1 MIREDDTRPTLRL
14 SIARA
19 PSTFAMNRPL
29 TISLFYRVLLRC
41 FSVLALEPLH
51 APGRVNQL
59 LLAREKWMAARA
71 NFHAYQFALVRRARL
86 KRAPARAMYFHS
98 VVFRMYSLFHAVSP
112 VYPERFPRKAYPIC
126 PRSRF
131 LALNAGPVGTG
142 ARARRGAQRTL
153 PVARSADNL
162 SSYANL
168 SRLP

>member
-1 MIREDDTRPTLRL
+1 
-14 SIARA
+14 
-19 PSTFAMNRPL
+19 
-29 TISLFYRVLLRC
+29 
-41 FSVLALEPLH
+41 
-51 APGRVNQL
+51 
-59 LLAREKWMAARA
+59 MAARA

-168 SRLP
+168 SRLPIDSFPVDSAWIAFRFLDCHRTEAPSSCASNGGRRFALIHHLKY